1 MFLHLKRKSHY
12 AVPGLY
18 YYDNSVIRIAQ
29 EIKPSA
35 RGEYEITD
43 VNRVYLEQGNLKVM
57 VFGRGTA
64 WLDTGTFDS
73 LMQAS
78 QFVEVIQ
85 SRQGLKISCI
95 EEIAYHKGFIDKDQL
110 CELAES
116 IRKSGYGEYL
126 QNIVQGV

>member
-1 MFLHLKRKSHY
+1 M
-12 AVPGLY
+12 PGLY
-18 YYDNSVIRIAQ
+18 FYDNSVIDIAKS
-29 EIKPSA
+29 IRPSD

-43 VNRVYLEQGNLKVM
+43 VNKIYLEQGKLKVM

-85 SRQGLKISCI
+85 NSQGRKISCI
-95 EEIAYHKGFIDKDQL
+95 QEIAYRKGFIDEEQL
-110 CELAES
+110 RKIEEP

-126 QNIVQGV
+126 LKLLEQEV

>member
-1 MFLHLKRKSHY
+1 
-12 AVPGLY
+12 VPGLY
-18 YYDNSVIRIAQ
+18 YYDNSVIKIAH

-95 EEIAYHKGFIDKDQL
+95 EEIATAKASLTKISFADSLNRSARAGM
-110 CELAES
+110 
-116 IRKSGYGEYL
+116 G
-126 QNIVQGV
+126 NICLSL